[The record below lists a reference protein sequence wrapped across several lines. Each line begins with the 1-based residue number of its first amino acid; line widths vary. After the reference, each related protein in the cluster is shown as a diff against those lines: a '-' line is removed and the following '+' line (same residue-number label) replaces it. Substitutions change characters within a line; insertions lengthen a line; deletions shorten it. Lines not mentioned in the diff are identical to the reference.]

1 MFIFYDIVNVWVYL
15 LIFINKLYVLLF
27 WLNKKIVR
35 IFVVFS

>member
-1 MFIFYDIVNVWVYL
+1 MFTFYDIVNVWVYL

>member
-1 MFIFYDIVNVWVYL
+1 MFMFYDIVNVWVYL